1 MSPTICERTKW
12 NQKEFSQK
20 VPKMFYR
27 DKQVES
33 SVAKTIATVADRAGY
48 PGRIQEYKKLCL
60 ELNLPDTKKVT
71 IQTELT
77 RC

>member
-1 MSPTICERTKW
+1 MC
-12 NQKEFSQK
+12 
-20 VPKMFYR
+20 YR
-27 DKQVES
+27 DKQMES

-48 PGRIQEYKKLCL
+48 PGRNQEYKELCL